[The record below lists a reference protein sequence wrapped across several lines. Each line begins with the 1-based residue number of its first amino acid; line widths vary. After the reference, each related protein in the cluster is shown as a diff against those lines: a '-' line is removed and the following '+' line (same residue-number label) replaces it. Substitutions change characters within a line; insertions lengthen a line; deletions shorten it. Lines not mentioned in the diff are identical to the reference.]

1 MDPCVRGDDSLKRQV
16 MRWPCRWQG
25 EATSANKEY
34 TMEYAPDDLTPR
46 ERYKVLTGFVLPRPI
61 AWVTTVGPTGVV
73 NAAPFSFFNV
83 FSEDPP
89 LCMCSATPGPD
100 GLLQAPAVHI
110 QLPRHV
116 AVN

>member
-46 ERYKVLTGFVLPRPI
+46 ERYKELTGFVLPRPI

-73 NAAPFSFFNV
+73 NAAHVSLLYVLSDN
-83 FSEDPP
+83 PP
-89 LCMCSATPGPD
+89 HHMFYANPVTDVLSK
-100 GLLQAPAVHI
+100 
-110 QLPRHV
+110 
-116 AVN
+116 